1 METPNLK
8 PKNEQMTEDQRLE
21 AITKFF
27 IENEIDKL
35 TFNTPEE
42 AKAHVDMINS
52 KYGNIAFV
60 AEDRGGFAVKFEAS
74 HLGEGFLNDKDLG
87 GSDLEKAA

>member
-1 METPNLK
+1 METPNFK
-8 PKNEQMTEDQRLE
+8 IKNEQMTDEQRLE

-27 IENEIDKL
+27 TENDIDKL
-35 TFNTPEE
+35 TFDTEAE

-52 KYGNIAFV
+52 KYGSISFV

-74 HLGEGFLNDKDLG
+74 HLGEGFPNNNAD